1 MEKKKRLIVIGGPTA
16 SGKTSVA
23 VRLCQ
28 IINGEVVSAD
38 SMQIYRGMDIGTAKP
53 TNEEMGGVSHHLL
66 SITEPLEKYSV
77 ASYRDKAYQAI
88 EDISKRGK
96 QPVVC
101 GGTGLYIDAITKPM
115 GFAGYSCNE
124 ELRNELTYLS
134 QTEVGKKTL
143 HKMLE
148 DVDPESAARLHIN
161 DIRRVIRAIEI
172 YKMTGRTITEQSCQ
186 DQEHESDFNVVMFAL
201 NWPREVLYD
210 RINRR
215 VDQMMDNGLVDEVR
229 VLMNSHLEKGSTAMQ
244 ALGYKEIV
252 AALNGITSMETAVED
267 IKRGS
272 RNYAKRQMTWFR
284 RDKRVHWIDALG
296 KSLDQIVEEI
306 IKEIDSNVG
315 CI

>member
-66 SITEPLEKYSV
+66 SIAEPLEKYSV
-77 ASYRDKAYQAI
+77 ASYRDGAYQAI

-124 ELRNELTYLS
+124 ELRNELTCLS
-134 QTEVGKKTL
+134 QTEVGKETL

-148 DVDPESAARLHIN
+148 DVDPESAARLHVN
-161 DIRRVIRAIEI
+161 DVRRVIRAIEI
-172 YKMTGRTITEQSCQ
+172 YKMTGRTITEQSRQ

-215 VDQMMDNGLVDEVR
+215 VEQMMDNGLVDEVR
-229 VLMNSHLEKGSTAMQ
+229 VLMSSHLEKGSTAMQ